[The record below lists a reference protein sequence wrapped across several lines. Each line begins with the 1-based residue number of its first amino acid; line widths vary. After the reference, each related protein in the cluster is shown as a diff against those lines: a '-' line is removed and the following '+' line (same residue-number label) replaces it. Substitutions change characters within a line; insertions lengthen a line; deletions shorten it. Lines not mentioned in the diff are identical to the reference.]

1 MLTWAILEEPISV
14 VTYGPS
20 FYILQILQT
29 KSRFSFDYGSSQPS
43 YVPIPIYISPMQNS
57 PYQQT

>member
-29 KSRFSFDYGSSQPS
+29 KSRFSFDYMAPTSQAMCLFQ
-43 YVPIPIYISPMQNS
+43 YI
-57 PYQQT
+57 